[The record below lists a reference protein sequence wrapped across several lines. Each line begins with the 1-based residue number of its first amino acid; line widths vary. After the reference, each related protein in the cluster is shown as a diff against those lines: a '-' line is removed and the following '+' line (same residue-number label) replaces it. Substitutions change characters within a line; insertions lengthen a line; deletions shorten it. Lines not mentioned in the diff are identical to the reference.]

1 MSNIYFRYFIFSK
14 EQKENRITIETT
26 NGGKKPTFGTV
37 VVNGIRKEYTDIV
50 TSVDNIRWPDYKV
63 LTSGDIR
70 KISYTEPS
78 D

>member
-14 EQKENRITIETT
+14 QQKDNRIAIETK
-26 NGGKKPTFGTV
+26 NGAKAPTFGTV

-50 TSVDNIRWPDYKV
+50 TSIDSIRWPDYKV